1 MKIARNLC
9 TKYSVFISLA
19 LLISGGALLHGTAF
33 ADETFTQTATITL
46 PGASA
51 NVPGSLTSFDIG
63 FVDPQLGFYFL
74 ADRTNKTVDEIRTS
88 DNHVTRQLAKGEL
101 VGANGVITANNHKE
115 VWIGDNVPANGTSS
129 VKVISL
135 ATGHVTHTID
145 TKGLGRTDEL
155 CVDPQHH
162 VVLAANDVDLFVKFI
177 STDTYK
183 VIGTLFFD
191 GSDPKA
197 QNVKSNNG
205 IEQCQW
211 SPRTGK
217 IYLNIPQVGGTPGKN
232 DTPGVV
238 VMINPASMMVQ
249 KVFPIESS
257 SVCRGN
263 QGLAIGPQRELLIG
277 CSASGTGSVILNELN
292 GSEIRSL
299 PGLNGSDEVW
309 YNPGDNHYFL
319 ALGNHTAGGVVGGA
333 AAPILGVADQRGDQ
347 DIEDAGPTTLRGSH
361 SVAADPVN
369 NQVYVPINGGNL
381 GANTALCGAGVNGCI
396 AVFTTTNDDPG
407 RCTGPGTP
415 AHGEGRRGDP
425 RFLRTVCP
433 NNNSQPH
440 GD

>member
-1 MKIARNLC
+1 MPCLADLSFSPRDSQLRIYIRYFSKERNMKIARNLC
-9 TKYSVFISLA
+9 TKFSVFISLA

-88 DNHVTRQLAKGEL
+88 DNHITRQLAKGEL

-115 VWIGDNVPANGTSS
+115 VWIGDNVDPNTGTSS

-135 ATGHVTHTID
+135 ATGHVTRTID
-145 TKGLGRTDEL
+145 TKGTKGRTDEL

-191 GSDPKA
+191 GSDRKA

-217 IYLNIPQVGGTPGKN
+217 FYLNIPQVGGTPGKN

-277 CSASGTGSVILNELN
+277 CSASGTGSVILDELN

-319 ALGNHTAGGVVGGA
+319 ALGNHTAGGVVGGQRLRSSASPTSAGMKTSRTQARRRSEALIRLRPTRLKTRYTFQSMGETLALTPPFA
-333 AAPILGVADQRGDQ
+333 ALV
-347 DIEDAGPTTLRGSH
+347 
-361 SVAADPVN
+361 
-369 NQVYVPINGGNL
+369 
-381 GANTALCGAGVNGCI
+381 
-396 AVFTTTNDDPG
+396 
-407 RCTGPGTP
+407 
-415 AHGEGRRGDP
+415 
-425 RFLRTVCP
+425 
-433 NNNSQPH
+433 
-440 GD
+440 